1 MFDLLWFVFANW
13 CFGIRACGDA
23 NTYYAFEIQGAPNRV
38 GATSMHQASVYC
50 LTFRWGHENDS
61 MRSYKRLGGTRNRG
75 GTKNEAIFWP
85 RNWGQKGEA
94 T

>member
-38 GATSMHQASVYC
+38 GNVNAPSERLLPNLSM
-50 LTFRWGHENDS
+50 G
-61 MRSYKRLGGTRNRG
+61 
-75 GTKNEAIFWP
+75 P
-85 RNWGQKGEA
+85 
-94 T
+94 